1 MTRITVKHQEEAGC
15 VTVGFLTPYLTF
27 ILCAYLLAILFI
39 SRTRSDEPNLVAVR
53 IENVGGLYGIC

>member
-1 MTRITVKHQEEAGC
+1 MTGTNYEASGE
-15 VTVGFLTPYLTF
+15 VAATVGFLTPYLTF
-27 ILCAYLLAILFI
+27 VLCAYLLANLFI

>member
-1 MTRITVKHQEEAGC
+1 MTGITVKHQEEAGR
-15 VTVGFLTPYLTF
+15 TVGFQTPYLTF